1 VTVGGRSS
9 RRLLVA
15 ATVLAVVVVA
25 VGAVVGHGLIGS
37 AGAVFGAAARSAPVA
52 PAPVPVQPVR
62 IVGLG
67 DSIPEAYGC
76 ACTGFLDLYADAL
89 GDARPPGS
97 EPAPVTVT
105 NFATGG
111 WTTADLLASLPP
123 DDAAA
128 EADPDGVSRSIGQA
142 DIVTVMIGA
151 NDYDA
156 LVDTFADGR
165 CGGPDGLACFD
176 SATEDVTRDLTA
188 ILQRIRH
195 LRDGR
200 PTTLQVLGYWD
211 VFPDGEFA
219 RQAYGPQFVRDST
232 KVTQLANTTIA
243 DVARAEQACFV
254 DLYAPFKGPDGD
266 LDDTSLLIDD
276 GEHPNQAGHQRI
288 ADVLAAAACPRTTP
302 QGRAVTG
309 PS

>member
-1 VTVGGRSS
+1 MSGRSS

-15 ATVLAVVVVA
+15 ATVLAVLVVA
-25 VGAVVGHGLIGS
+25 VAVGVVAGPALIGS
-37 AGAVFGAAARSAPVA
+37 AGAVFGAAARSAPVE
-52 PAPVPVQPVR
+52 PAPVPMQPVR

-76 ACTGFLDLYADAL
+76 ACTGFLDLYADLL
-89 GDARPPGS
+89 GDTRSA
-97 EPAPVTVT
+97 PATVT

-165 CGGPDGLACFD
+165 CGGPDGLACFGA
-176 SATEDVTRDLTA
+176 ATEDVTRDLTA
-188 ILQRIRH
+188 ILQRIRE

-219 RQAYGPQFVRDST
+219 EQAYGAQFVRDST

-243 DVARAEQACFV
+243 DVARAEQACYV
-254 DLYAPFKGPDGD
+254 DLYAPFKGQDGD

-288 ADVLAAAACPRTTP
+288 ADVLAAAACPQTTP
-302 QGRAVTG
+302 QGQAVPG

>member
-1 VTVGGRSS
+1 MSGRSS
-9 RRLLVA
+9 RQLLVA
-15 ATVLAVVVVA
+15 TTVLAVLVVA
-25 VGAVVGHGLIGS
+25 VGVVVGPGLIGS
-37 AGAVFGAAARSAPVA
+37 AGGVFGAAARSAPVE
-52 PAPVPVQPVR
+52 PAPVPVQPVQ

-76 ACTGFLDLYADAL
+76 ACTGFLDLYADLL
-89 GDARPPGS
+89 GDARS
-97 EPAPVTVT
+97 APATVT

-156 LVDTFADGR
+156 LVDTFAGGR
-165 CGGPDGLACFD
+165 CGGPDGLACFGA
-176 SATEDVTRDLTA
+176 ATEDVTRDLTA
-188 ILQRIRH
+188 ILQRIRE

-219 RQAYGPQFVRDST
+219 EQTYGPQFVRDST

-243 DVARAEQACFV
+243 DVARAEQACYV
-254 DLYAPFKGPDGD
+254 DLYATFKGPAGD

-288 ADVLAAAACPRTTP
+288 ADALAAAACPQTTP
-302 QGRAVTG
+302 QGQAVRG